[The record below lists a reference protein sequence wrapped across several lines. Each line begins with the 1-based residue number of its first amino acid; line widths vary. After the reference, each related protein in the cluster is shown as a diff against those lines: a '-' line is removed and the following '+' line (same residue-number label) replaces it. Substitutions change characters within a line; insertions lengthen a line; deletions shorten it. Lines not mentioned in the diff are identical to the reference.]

1 MTLHGH
7 TRIEL
12 TDVHTGAVEVVES
25 DNLIT
30 NAVSDIFNGY
40 GGSLNKAMLLW
51 RGDQGYTNA
60 PKDLVTMFYGGLLLY
75 DTPLGSDPAT
85 VFAPAGA
92 GVVGTAMAGQVNA
105 TKNTVRGSANLT
117 ETKIDPWSGVVTY
130 VYEFAT
136 SQANGVISSV
146 CLTHPMGAYY
156 SEMIDAPDAA
166 ACNADRLGFGGA
178 LGGDQLLT
186 GLLAKTTYPTDE
198 KGVLLYADPEADEA
212 VAGYLN
218 ADEGMLEL
226 RHHALGLKTLDL
238 FRRDPTGLWD
248 SLRST
253 DTLDVGDFLQVDSSA
268 GEDYCRI
275 CFDAEADKIYLV
287 SAPEVD
293 YVDAM
298 GVVKIRE
305 YDRKTLA
312 AKDYTVPNNTGVDL
326 QSFISENRGT
336 PLNGTVYGGSLYMVE
351 DQAEQIYRFPLADPT
366 DVQAVTMHGDD
377 MAYLSDAHDGRLYC
391 YYRTRAVVLN
401 TGKNEL
407 FSCEAAGY
415 DNTTSG
421 FSTTAPV
428 LGEPCAAGKLSGD
441 DQRPAEVGGKD
452 RRQDD
457 EGHLHPAQ
465 RRLRMQQTGIFAGR
479 TEVRCPYAR
488 WGWTRGGGKVWHGGL
503 DLAGLDDATIR
514 MPYYKGKRIT
524 GRVTRARIVTDRRD
538 KTWEWGY
545 YVCVQLDRGQTPDAV
560 NFLYFAH
567 CSSLLV
573 KAGQRVASGDA
584 LAVMGNTG
592 NAALADPPYR
602 HCHLEVRAA
611 AGGVGLDPTVYAGCE
626 NAVGVYGAAG
636 RMQVITVGPV
646 TQGDADAV
654 LEVCRARG
662 LVDAG
667 LYRSEWRDA

>member
-136 SQANGVISSV
+136 SQANGVIGSV

-218 ADEGMLEL
+218 ADEGVLEL

-253 DTLDVGDFLQVDSSA
+253 DTLDVADFLQVDSSA

-293 YVDAM
+293 YIDAM

-326 QSFISENRGT
+326 QSFVSENRGT
-336 PLNGTVYGGSLYMVE
+336 PLNGTVYGGSLYMVQ

-366 DVQAVTMHGDD
+366 RCAGRDDARRRHGLPVRRPRRAAVLLLPHPRRG
-377 MAYLSDAHDGRLYC
+377 AEHREE
-391 YYRTRAVVLN
+391 RAVLLRGGGLRQHDV
-401 TGKNEL
+401 GL
-407 FSCEAAGY
+407 FHNSAGAGRAA
-415 DNTTSG
+415 DAA
-421 FSTTAPV
+421 AP
-428 LGEPCAAGKLSGD
+428 LLRRQPHPYRACAAGKLSGD

-465 RRLRMQQTGIFAGR
+465 RRLRCSRQEFLRAVPRCAAPTPAGAG
-479 TEVRCPYAR
+479 PAAGAR
-488 WGWTRGGGKVWHGGL
+488 SGTAGLTWPGWTTRRSECP
-503 DLAGLDDATIR
+503 TI
-514 MPYYKGKRIT
+514 
-524 GRVTRARIVTDRRD
+524 
-538 KTWEWGY
+538 
-545 YVCVQLDRGQTPDAV
+545 
-560 NFLYFAH
+560 
-567 CSSLLV
+567 
-573 KAGQRVASGDA
+573 KASAS
-584 LAVMGNTG
+584 
-592 NAALADPPYR
+592 
-602 HCHLEVRAA
+602 RAA
-611 AGGVGLDPTVYAGCE
+611 
-626 NAVGVYGAAG
+626 
-636 RMQVITVGPV
+636 
-646 TQGDADAV
+646 
-654 LEVCRARG
+654 
-662 LVDAG
+662 
-667 LYRSEWRDA
+667 

>member
-136 SQANGVISSV
+136 SQANGVIGSV

-218 ADEGMLEL
+218 ADEGVLEL

-253 DTLDVGDFLQVDSSA
+253 DTLNVADFLQVDSSA

-293 YVDAM
+293 YIDARS
-298 GVVKIRE
+298 VVKIRE

-336 PLNGTVYGGSLYMVE
+336 PLNGTVYGGSLYMVQ

-401 TGKNEL
+401 VVLNTEKNEL

-421 FSTTAPV
+421 FSTTVPV
-428 LGEPCAAGKLSGD
+428 LGEPLTPLRRYYGD
-441 DQRPAEVGGKD
+441 SR
-452 RRQDD
+452 
-457 EGHLHPAQ
+457 
-465 RRLRMQQTGIFAGR
+465 IR
-479 TEVRCPYAR
+479 TERVLRANYLATINDLPKSVEKTADKTMKVIYTLR
-488 WGWTRGGGKVWHGGL
+488 RGG
-503 DLAGLDDATIR
+503 
-514 MPYYKGKRIT
+514 
-524 GRVTRARIVTDRRD
+524 
-538 KTWEWGY
+538 
-545 YVCVQLDRGQTPDAV
+545 
-560 NFLYFAH
+560 
-567 CSSLLV
+567 
-573 KAGQRVASGDA
+573 
-584 LAVMGNTG
+584 
-592 NAALADPPYR
+592 
-602 HCHLEVRAA
+602 
-611 AGGVGLDPTVYAGCE
+611 
-626 NAVGVYGAAG
+626 
-636 RMQVITVGPV
+636 
-646 TQGDADAV
+646 
-654 LEVCRARG
+654 
-662 LVDAG
+662 
-667 LYRSEWRDA
+667 

>member
-117 ETKIDPWSGVVTY
+117 ETKIDPWNGVVTY

-136 SQANGVISSV
+136 SQANGVIGSV

-156 SEMIDAPDAA
+156 SEMVDAPDAA

-186 GLLAKTTYPTDE
+186 GILAKTTYPTDE

-218 ADEGMLEL
+218 ADEGVLEL

-248 SLRST
+248 SLQST
-253 DTLDVGDFLQVDSSA
+253 DTLDVADFLQVDSSA

-293 YVDAM
+293 YVDAQ
-298 GVVKIRE
+298 GVVKVRE

-326 QSFISENRGT
+326 SNI
-336 PLNGTVYGGSLYMVE
+336 TV
-351 DQAEQIYRFPLADPT
+351 ADT
-366 DVQAVTMHGDD
+366 LD
-377 MAYLSDAHDGRLYC
+377 S
-391 YYRTRAVVLN
+391 
-401 TGKNEL
+401 
-407 FSCEAAGY
+407 
-415 DNTTSG
+415 
-421 FSTTAPV
+421 
-428 LGEPCAAGKLSGD
+428 
-441 DQRPAEVGGKD
+441 
-452 RRQDD
+452 
-457 EGHLHPAQ
+457 
-465 RRLRMQQTGIFAGR
+465 RLR
-479 TEVRCPYAR
+479 Y
-488 WGWTRGGGKVWHGGL
+488 
-503 DLAGLDDATIR
+503 
-514 MPYYKGKRIT
+514 
-524 GRVTRARIVTDRRD
+524 
-538 KTWEWGY
+538 
-545 YVCVQLDRGQTPDAV
+545 
-560 NFLYFAH
+560 
-567 CSSLLV
+567 S
-573 KAGQRVASGDA
+573 
-584 LAVMGNTG
+584 GNTG
-592 NAALADPPYR
+592 GYSTGTGAWTVASLANGKSVTLTLTVKLKYALAAGSVIENTASVTEATAAGLVYDLSGQKLNDSVSVTVTSGKGSPR
-602 HCHLEVRAA
+602 TGDDSNLGLWIAVMAASLACAGAA
-611 AGGVGLDPTVYAGCE
+611 AGIYKK
-626 NAVGVYGAAG
+626 
-636 RMQVITVGPV
+636 R
-646 TQGDADAV
+646 
-654 LEVCRARG
+654 RG
-662 LVDAG
+662 
-667 LYRSEWRDA
+667 

>member
-136 SQANGVISSV
+136 SQANGVIGSV

-166 ACNADRLGFGGA
+166 SCNADRLGFGGA

-218 ADEGMLEL
+218 ADEGVLEL

-238 FRRDPTGLWD
+238 FRRDPPACGTACG
-248 SLRST
+248 
-253 DTLDVGDFLQVDSSA
+253 
-268 GEDYCRI
+268 
-275 CFDAEADKIYLV
+275 
-287 SAPEVD
+287 AP
-293 YVDAM
+293 
-298 GVVKIRE
+298 
-305 YDRKTLA
+305 
-312 AKDYTVPNNTGVDL
+312 
-326 QSFISENRGT
+326 
-336 PLNGTVYGGSLYMVE
+336 
-351 DQAEQIYRFPLADPT
+351 
-366 DVQAVTMHGDD
+366 
-377 MAYLSDAHDGRLYC
+377 
-391 YYRTRAVVLN
+391 TR
-401 TGKNEL
+401 
-407 FSCEAAGY
+407 
-415 DNTTSG
+415 
-421 FSTTAPV
+421 
-428 LGEPCAAGKLSGD
+428 
-441 DQRPAEVGGKD
+441 
-452 RRQDD
+452 
-457 EGHLHPAQ
+457 
-465 RRLRMQQTGIFAGR
+465 
-479 TEVRCPYAR
+479 
-488 WGWTRGGGKVWHGGL
+488 
-503 DLAGLDDATIR
+503 
-514 MPYYKGKRIT
+514 
-524 GRVTRARIVTDRRD
+524 
-538 KTWEWGY
+538 
-545 YVCVQLDRGQTPDAV
+545 
-560 NFLYFAH
+560 
-567 CSSLLV
+567 
-573 KAGQRVASGDA
+573 
-584 LAVMGNTG
+584 
-592 NAALADPPYR
+592 
-602 HCHLEVRAA
+602 
-611 AGGVGLDPTVYAGCE
+611 
-626 NAVGVYGAAG
+626 
-636 RMQVITVGPV
+636 
-646 TQGDADAV
+646 
-654 LEVCRARG
+654 
-662 LVDAG
+662 
-667 LYRSEWRDA
+667 

>member
-136 SQANGVISSV
+136 SQANGVIGSV

-218 ADEGMLEL
+218 ADEGVLEL

-253 DTLDVGDFLQVDSSA
+253 DTLDVADFLQVDSSA

-293 YVDAM
+293 YIDAR

-336 PLNGTVYGGSLYMVE
+336 PLNGTVYGGSLYMVQ

-421 FSTTAPV
+421 FSTTAP
-428 LGEPCAAGKLSGD
+428 GEPLTPLRRYYGD
-441 DQRPAEVGGKD
+441 SR
-452 RRQDD
+452 
-457 EGHLHPAQ
+457 
-465 RRLRMQQTGIFAGR
+465 IR
-479 TEVRCPYAR
+479 TERVLRANYLATINDLPKSVEKTADKTMKVIYTLR
-488 WGWTRGGGKVWHGGL
+488 RGG
-503 DLAGLDDATIR
+503 
-514 MPYYKGKRIT
+514 
-524 GRVTRARIVTDRRD
+524 
-538 KTWEWGY
+538 
-545 YVCVQLDRGQTPDAV
+545 
-560 NFLYFAH
+560 
-567 CSSLLV
+567 
-573 KAGQRVASGDA
+573 
-584 LAVMGNTG
+584 
-592 NAALADPPYR
+592 
-602 HCHLEVRAA
+602 
-611 AGGVGLDPTVYAGCE
+611 
-626 NAVGVYGAAG
+626 
-636 RMQVITVGPV
+636 
-646 TQGDADAV
+646 
-654 LEVCRARG
+654 
-662 LVDAG
+662 
-667 LYRSEWRDA
+667 

>member
-136 SQANGVISSV
+136 SQANGVIGSV

-218 ADEGMLEL
+218 ADEGVLEL

-248 SLRST
+248 SL
-253 DTLDVGDFLQVDSSA
+253 
-268 GEDYCRI
+268 
-275 CFDAEADKIYLV
+275 
-287 SAPEVD
+287 
-293 YVDAM
+293 
-298 GVVKIRE
+298 
-305 YDRKTLA
+305 
-312 AKDYTVPNNTGVDL
+312 
-326 QSFISENRGT
+326 
-336 PLNGTVYGGSLYMVE
+336 
-351 DQAEQIYRFPLADPT
+351 
-366 DVQAVTMHGDD
+366 
-377 MAYLSDAHDGRLYC
+377 
-391 YYRTRAVVLN
+391 
-401 TGKNEL
+401 
-407 FSCEAAGY
+407 
-415 DNTTSG
+415 
-421 FSTTAPV
+421 
-428 LGEPCAAGKLSGD
+428 
-441 DQRPAEVGGKD
+441 
-452 RRQDD
+452 
-457 EGHLHPAQ
+457 
-465 RRLRMQQTGIFAGR
+465 
-479 TEVRCPYAR
+479 
-488 WGWTRGGGKVWHGGL
+488 
-503 DLAGLDDATIR
+503 
-514 MPYYKGKRIT
+514 
-524 GRVTRARIVTDRRD
+524 
-538 KTWEWGY
+538 
-545 YVCVQLDRGQTPDAV
+545 GQTPYENGEAV
-560 NFLYFAH
+560 ERWCLNHVHKAPLKASFPQVDIDRVF
-567 CSSLLV
+567 SLESVGEIV
-573 KAGQRVASGDA
+573 KALEAGEGAWASGTAALLRKRSPLMLHVVLEQVRRARGMGLAEELRMERDLVRRCFHLRPGTASETVEGIRA
-584 LAVMGNTG
+584 LAVDKDHAPRWNPARIEDVTP
-592 NAALADPPYR
+592 ASVSAFFDSPWP
-602 HCHLEVRAA
+602 AA
-611 AGGVGLDPTVYAGCE
+611 AHPL
-626 NAVGVYGAAG
+626 
-636 RMQVITVGPV
+636 
-646 TQGDADAV
+646 
-654 LEVCRARG
+654 
-662 LVDAG
+662 
-667 LYRSEWRDA
+667 RSLG

>member
-1 MTLHGH
+1 M
-7 TRIEL
+7 
-12 TDVHTGAVEVVES
+12 HTGAVEVVES

-136 SQANGVISSV
+136 SQANGVIGSV

-218 ADEGMLEL
+218 ADEGVLEL

-238 FRRDPTGLWD
+238 FRCDPTGLWD
-248 SLRST
+248 SLWST
-253 DTLDVGDFLQVDSSA
+253 DTLDVADFLQVDSSA

-293 YVDAM
+293 YIDARGVGQVGHVVAVHRHGLHIGGISQRKAIDLLSLVLDHVKAAAVDRAVQRRAAVLTDEGLQINA
-298 GVVKIRE
+298 GVVR
-305 YDRKTLA
+305 
-312 AKDYTVPNNTGVDL
+312 
-326 QSFISENRGT
+326 
-336 PLNGTVYGGSLYMVE
+336 
-351 DQAEQIYRFPLADPT
+351 
-366 DVQAVTMHGDD
+366 HG
-377 MAYLSDAHDGRLYC
+377 
-391 YYRTRAVVLN
+391 VVLCCQR
-401 TGKNEL
+401 
-407 FSCEAAGY
+407 FSV
-415 DNTTSG
+415 
-421 FSTTAPV
+421 V
-428 LGEPCAAGKLSGD
+428 LTYFCGPHRGALPL
-441 DQRPAEVGGKD
+441 RP
-452 RRQDD
+452 
-457 EGHLHPAQ
+457 L
-465 RRLRMQQTGIFAGR
+465 
-479 TEVRCPYAR
+479 
-488 WGWTRGGGKVWHGGL
+488 
-503 DLAGLDDATIR
+503 
-514 MPYYKGKRIT
+514 
-524 GRVTRARIVTDRRD
+524 
-538 KTWEWGY
+538 
-545 YVCVQLDRGQTPDAV
+545 
-560 NFLYFAH
+560 
-567 CSSLLV
+567 
-573 KAGQRVASGDA
+573 
-584 LAVMGNTG
+584 
-592 NAALADPPYR
+592 
-602 HCHLEVRAA
+602 
-611 AGGVGLDPTVYAGCE
+611 GLDPRRG
-626 NAVGVYGAAG
+626 
-636 RMQVITVGPV
+636 
-646 TQGDADAV
+646 QGLAR
-654 LEVCRARG
+654 RA
-662 LVDAG
+662 
-667 LYRSEWRDA
+667 

>member
-136 SQANGVISSV
+136 SQANGVIGSV

-166 ACNADRLGFGGA
+166 SCNADRLGFGGA

-218 ADEGMLEL
+218 ADEGVLEL

-248 SLRST
+248 SLQST
-253 DTLDVGDFLQVDSSA
+253 DTLNVGDFLQVDSSA

-293 YVDAM
+293 YIDAM
-298 GVVKIRE
+298 GIVKIRE
-305 YDRKTLA
+305 YDRKTLRQRTTPCRTTPALICSPSSVRTA
-312 AKDYTVPNNTGVDL
+312 A
-326 QSFISENRGT
+326 
-336 PLNGTVYGGSLYMVE
+336 
-351 DQAEQIYRFPLADPT
+351 
-366 DVQAVTMHGDD
+366 
-377 MAYLSDAHDGRLYC
+377 
-391 YYRTRAVVLN
+391 
-401 TGKNEL
+401 
-407 FSCEAAGY
+407 
-415 DNTTSG
+415 
-421 FSTTAPV
+421 
-428 LGEPCAAGKLSGD
+428 
-441 DQRPAEVGGKD
+441 
-452 RRQDD
+452 RR
-457 EGHLHPAQ
+457 
-465 RRLRMQQTGIFAGR
+465 
-479 TEVRCPYAR
+479 
-488 WGWTRGGGKVWHGGL
+488 
-503 DLAGLDDATIR
+503 
-514 MPYYKGKRIT
+514 
-524 GRVTRARIVTDRRD
+524 
-538 KTWEWGY
+538 
-545 YVCVQLDRGQTPDAV
+545 
-560 NFLYFAH
+560 
-567 CSSLLV
+567 
-573 KAGQRVASGDA
+573 
-584 LAVMGNTG
+584 
-592 NAALADPPYR
+592 
-602 HCHLEVRAA
+602 
-611 AGGVGLDPTVYAGCE
+611 
-626 NAVGVYGAAG
+626 
-636 RMQVITVGPV
+636 
-646 TQGDADAV
+646 
-654 LEVCRARG
+654 
-662 LVDAG
+662 
-667 LYRSEWRDA
+667 

>member
-85 VFAPAGA
+85 VFAPASA

-136 SQANGVISSV
+136 SQANGVIGSV

-156 SEMIDAPDAA
+156 SEMIDAPDAT

-198 KGVLLYADPEADEA
+198 KGVLLYAD
-212 VAGYLN
+212 
-218 ADEGMLEL
+218 
-226 RHHALGLKTLDL
+226 
-238 FRRDPTGLWD
+238 LWD
-248 SLRST
+248 SLQST
-253 DTLDVGDFLQVDSSA
+253 DTLNVADFLQVDSSA

-293 YVDAM
+293 YIDAM

-336 PLNGTVYGGSLYMVE
+336 PLNGTVYGGNLYMVQ

-428 LGEPCAAGKLSGD
+428 LGEPLTPLRRYYGD
-441 DQRPAEVGGKD
+441 SR
-452 RRQDD
+452 
-457 EGHLHPAQ
+457 
-465 RRLRMQQTGIFAGR
+465 IR
-479 TEVRCPYAR
+479 TERVLRANYLATINDLPKSVEKTADKTMKVIYTLR
-488 WGWTRGGGKVWHGGL
+488 RGG
-503 DLAGLDDATIR
+503 
-514 MPYYKGKRIT
+514 
-524 GRVTRARIVTDRRD
+524 
-538 KTWEWGY
+538 
-545 YVCVQLDRGQTPDAV
+545 
-560 NFLYFAH
+560 
-567 CSSLLV
+567 
-573 KAGQRVASGDA
+573 
-584 LAVMGNTG
+584 
-592 NAALADPPYR
+592 
-602 HCHLEVRAA
+602 
-611 AGGVGLDPTVYAGCE
+611 
-626 NAVGVYGAAG
+626 
-636 RMQVITVGPV
+636 
-646 TQGDADAV
+646 
-654 LEVCRARG
+654 
-662 LVDAG
+662 
-667 LYRSEWRDA
+667 

>member
-85 VFAPAGA
+85 LFAPAGA

-136 SQANGVISSV
+136 SQANGVIGSV

-218 ADEGMLEL
+218 ADEGVLEL

-238 FRRDPTGLWD
+238 FRRGRDSVGQGIRDAELLPLEEAQRVVGQYLHPLHGVQAADEVGRSAQAVLIVGQAGHQHMADPERD
-248 SLRST
+248 SQVR
-253 DTLDVGDFLQVDSSA
+253 DTPCHGKDVGIVFA
-268 GEDYCRI
+268 
-275 CFDAEADKIYLV
+275 
-287 SAPEVD
+287 
-293 YVDAM
+293 
-298 GVVKIRE
+298 RE
-305 YDRKTLA
+305 LA
-312 AKDYTVPNNTGVDL
+312 VLFGVDL
-326 QSFISENRGT
+326 F
-336 PLNGTVYGGSLYMVE
+336 
-351 DQAEQIYRFPLADPT
+351 
-366 DVQAVTMHGDD
+366 
-377 MAYLSDAHDGRLYC
+377 
-391 YYRTRAVVLN
+391 
-401 TGKNEL
+401 
-407 FSCEAAGY
+407 
-415 DNTTSG
+415 
-421 FSTTAPV
+421 
-428 LGEPCAAGKLSGD
+428 
-441 DQRPAEVGGKD
+441 
-452 RRQDD
+452 
-457 EGHLHPAQ
+457 
-465 RRLRMQQTGIFAGR
+465 
-479 TEVRCPYAR
+479 
-488 WGWTRGGGKVWHGGL
+488 
-503 DLAGLDDATIR
+503 
-514 MPYYKGKRIT
+514 
-524 GRVTRARIVTDRRD
+524 
-538 KTWEWGY
+538 
-545 YVCVQLDRGQTPDAV
+545 
-560 NFLYFAH
+560 
-567 CSSLLV
+567 
-573 KAGQRVASGDA
+573 
-584 LAVMGNTG
+584 
-592 NAALADPPYR
+592 
-602 HCHLEVRAA
+602 
-611 AGGVGLDPTVYAGCE
+611 
-626 NAVGVYGAAG
+626 
-636 RMQVITVGPV
+636 QV
-646 TQGDADAV
+646 
-654 LEVCRARG
+654 
-662 LVDAG
+662 
-667 LYRSEWRDA
+667 

>member
-40 GGSLNKAMLLW
+40 GGRLNRAMLLW

-85 VFAPAGA
+85 LFAPADA
-92 GVVGTAMAGQVNA
+92 SVVGTAMAGQVNA

-136 SQANGVISSV
+136 SQANGVIGSV

-178 LGGDQLLT
+178 LGGGQLLT

-218 ADEGMLEL
+218 ADEGVLEL

-248 SLRST
+248 SLQNT
-253 DTLDVGDFLQVDSSA
+253 DTLNVADFLQVDSSA

-293 YVDAM
+293 YVDAT

-336 PLNGTVYGGSLYMVE
+336 PLNGTVYGGSL
-351 DQAEQIYRFPLADPT
+351 FT
-366 DVQAVTMHGDD
+366 W
-377 MAYLSDAHDGRLYC
+377 S
-391 YYRTRAVVLN
+391 RTR
-401 TGKNEL
+401 
-407 FSCEAAGY
+407 
-415 DNTTSG
+415 
-421 FSTTAPV
+421 
-428 LGEPCAAGKLSGD
+428 LSRSIAFRWLTPPMC
-441 DQRPAEVGGKD
+441 RP
-452 RRQDD
+452 
-457 EGHLHPAQ
+457 
-465 RRLRMQQTGIFAGR
+465 
-479 TEVRCPYAR
+479 
-488 WGWTRGGGKVWHGGL
+488 
-503 DLAGLDDATIR
+503 
-514 MPYYKGKRIT
+514 
-524 GRVTRARIVTDRRD
+524 
-538 KTWEWGY
+538 
-545 YVCVQLDRGQTPDAV
+545 
-560 NFLYFAH
+560 
-567 CSSLLV
+567 
-573 KAGQRVASGDA
+573 
-584 LAVMGNTG
+584 
-592 NAALADPPYR
+592 
-602 HCHLEVRAA
+602 
-611 AGGVGLDPTVYAGCE
+611 
-626 NAVGVYGAAG
+626 
-636 RMQVITVGPV
+636 
-646 TQGDADAV
+646 
-654 LEVCRARG
+654 
-662 LVDAG
+662 
-667 LYRSEWRDA
+667 